1 MFRYAPFQDSAFGPS
16 IFNLARASKSESPE
30 KLFDKLSVS
39 IFNFKFPNQSLD
51 KSMITISLLD
61 ILTIFI
67 SKSFKIGVPK
77 LVSIFQNLQI
87 VKDPK
92 RNVFSFPCFHI
103 IHKNTYKKDELK
115 DSREISDLH
124 AYVLKA

>member
-1 MFRYAPFQDSAFGPS
+1 MFKILRLFADGSAFGPS

-61 ILTIFI
+61 PNLIEGPQVPAPDVTYIFI
-67 SKSFKIGVPK
+67 P
-77 LVSIFQNLQI
+77 L
-87 VKDPK
+87 
-92 RNVFSFPCFHI
+92 FSYNP
-103 IHKNTYKKDELK
+103 
-115 DSREISDLH
+115 
-124 AYVLKA
+124 